1 MKSTEYI
8 THTLPN
14 GIRLIHHQIPGEV
27 AHAGLMIHTG
37 SRDEEEQEHGLAH
50 FIEHLFFKGTRRRKA
65 YHILSRIDDAGGELN
80 AYTTKEETCVYASF
94 LRRDYE
100 RALELISDIV
110 FHSVFP
116 EKELE
121 REKEVIIDEIRSY
134 LDNPAE
140 LIFDDFEELVFR
152 HQPIGR
158 NILGTEH
165 SVSRFTREDV
175 LRFIAN
181 HYHTSDMVLSSVGNV
196 PFPRLVRWF
205 EKYFGGVPARLR
217 KKSRILPG
225 PYHPEKMTLE
235 KNTYQT
241 HCVLGTTAYDVK
253 NEKRL
258 GLYLLNNILGGQGL
272 NSRLNLSLREKS
284 GYAYNI
290 ESTYHP
296 YTDAGILCIYFGT
309 DRKNL
314 GKSLTITH
322 RELEKLR
329 NRRMGDQ
336 QLRKA
341 RKQITGQLA
350 RGMENHESLMQ
361 SLAKSLLVFGKAD
374 PPEVLYRKIEAIR
387 AEELQDIANEIF
399 DPAGLSQLVYL

>member
-14 GIRLIHHQIPGEV
+14 GLRLIHHHIPGEV

-50 FIEHLFFKGTRRRKA
+50 FIEHLLFKGTRRRKA

-110 FHSVFP
+110 FHSIFP
-116 EKELE
+116 EKEME

-140 LIFDDFEELVFR
+140 MIFDEFEELVFR

-165 SVSRFTREDV
+165 SVNRFTREDV
-175 LRFIAN
+175 LRFRAN
-181 HYHTSDMVLSSVGNV
+181 HYHTNEMALSSVGNV

-205 EKYFGGVPARLR
+205 EKYFGDVPAHLR
-217 KKSRILPG
+217 NKSRSLPG
-225 PYHPEKMTLE
+225 PYHPEKMMLE

-290 ESTYHP
+290 ESSYHP
-296 YTDAGILCIYFGT
+296 YTDAGILSIYFGT

-314 GKSLTITH
+314 EKSLAITH

-329 NRRMGDQ
+329 NRQLGDQ

-361 SLAKSLLVFGKAD
+361 SLAKSLLVFGEAD

-387 AEELQDIANEIF
+387 AEELQEIANEIF
-399 DPAGLSQLVYL
+399 NPDGLSQLVYL

>member
-14 GIRLIHHQIPGEV
+14 GMRLIHHQIPGEV

-50 FIEHLFFKGTRRRKA
+50 LTEHLLFKGTRRRKA

-110 FHSVFP
+110 FHSIFP

-175 LRFIAN
+175 LRFITN

-205 EKYFGGVPARLR
+205 EKYFGNVPALLR
-217 KKSRILPG
+217 KESRSLPG
-225 PYHPEKMTLE
+225 PYHPEKLTLE

-290 ESTYHP
+290 ESSYHP

-314 GKSLTITH
+314 EKSLAITH

-329 NRRMGDQ
+329 NRRLGDQ

-387 AEELQDIANEIF
+387 SEELQEIANEIF
-399 DPAGLSQLVYL
+399 NPDGLSQLVYL